1 MHFLSRLIN
10 VSILTSALSAT
21 AQEAAISI
29 KTGQDRAE
37 VSIGGQPFTELLFG
51 ADRAKPVLYPI
62 FGPHQIRM
70 TRDFPFKDTT
80 PGEKHDHPHHESLW
94 YTHGDVNGVS
104 FWELSKQAGTI
115 KQTELKVDG
124 DTIETK
130 DDWLAPGGKR
140 VCRDRRAMKF
150 SSLPGGARMIDFT
163 ITIEASDGD
172 LTFGDTKEGSMGIRT
187 HPLLRT
193 DKGAEVT
200 NSEGQKGKAIWGKPA
215 RWVNYQSK
223 IDGKQVGVAIFD
235 SPKNP
240 RHPSTWHAREYGLVA
255 ANPFGAHDFSGA
267 AKGTGDLKIKS
278 GESVTFRYAFLFHN
292 GSDEK
297 ESVDAHY
304 EAWAKQP

>member
-21 AQEAAISI
+21 AQEAAVSI

-51 ADRAKPVLYPI
+51 ADRAKPVLYPV
-62 FGPHQIRM
+62 FGPHQIPM

-104 FWELSKQAGTI
+104 FWELGKQAGTI

-130 DDWLAPGGKR
+130 DDWLAPSGKR
-140 VCRDRRAMKF
+140 VCTDRRAMKF
-150 SSLPGGARMIDFT
+150 SLLPGGARMIDFT

-193 DKGAEVT
+193 DRGAEVT
-200 NSEGQKGKAIWGKPA
+200 NSEGQKGKAIWQA
-215 RWVNYQSK
+215 C
-223 IDGKQVGVAIFD
+223 QVGELPEQDRRQAGRRRHFRQ
-235 SPKNP
+235 PEKPPAPEHLARP
-240 RHPSTWHAREYGLVA
+240 RIWPSRRQ
-255 ANPFGAHDFSGA
+255 PIRCPRFQ
-267 AKGTGDLKIKS
+267 
-278 GESVTFRYAFLFHN
+278 RRRQRN
-292 GSDEK
+292 GRSEGQ
-297 ESVDAHY
+297 V
-304 EAWAKQP
+304 W